1 MSTRAEPPPTRQETQ
16 TTEPAS
22 NSSTGHRAAR
32 RPSESP
38 TYSPASATASASAS
52 GSTAPAPTRRASRR
66 GAPRRFRCDVE
77 GCGKLYTRA
86 EHLQRHQLNHN
97 PREIFECNEDGCSHC
112 FVRADLL
119 ARHKNRHHSYSYV
132 PRNRG
137 TARSS
142 SCSSNAVPRPE
153 SDGQARAGAS
163 VQSIVSTTTTTTNVT
178 TAAGVDDG
186 GPPGVLHNAQPSPRV
201 PHDAVLMTP
210 ESSVGQLSGAGGTI
224 HAPPGW
230 SPTMVDTINTA
241 ATASTRDTSN
251 NNNNNN
257 NNSNGNGT
265 SNPHG
270 LLPRKA
276 MFYGHVQGLA
286 EQTAPPVMPWGF
298 PPEDTLIRDNFA
310 TWLFDTQGHY
320 NDINVA
326 NVPFLEGGL
335 ESPFNTNIPYD
346 YESLTSRS
354 QLETPPRQTDA
365 EELLSDYRRQE
376 ILRWFK
382 AFRVKYP
389 KLEPLVSN
397 LVSTGNNPDHPP
409 ALNLEMMRD
418 CLREYWEHVSSR
430 LPIIHEPTFFC
441 NRCSMLL
448 LLVMIALGAAS
459 LRNRDASGA
468 LVDYGGFA
476 DVIIWGLRWEIVTA
490 EEATPPVS
498 LAVAQALLLLEF
510 HEKMYSSRRLHERAH
525 IYHSSTLTLL
535 RRGSPLIGRSG
546 SETPPEQH
554 QYGSGATS
562 NSNNQPMDS
571 QTWWTKWAET
581 ESMHRVVYAAFMM
594 DVVHAAMF
602 GHAADMAP
610 HEIRLPL
617 PCDDQLWTAASA
629 ESMREKDANLR
640 MYGLRPISF
649 LDGLKRAVHANEVQT
664 HSFGRMVIMCGLL
677 SVGWH
682 LSRREPHLK
691 WLDLTPPGSSETRD
705 GWRKTLLSAFD
716 EWKRSFDCAQGG
728 GAVSLGGIPG
738 SVAGAG
744 KATDANNGPIQSAAV
759 LYRLAHISLHVD
771 IVDCQVY
778 AGAKQLLGRKVST
791 RDYVNVVARMK
802 AWAGLPATRHAVLHA
817 FKLLYQ
823 VLVDQRQPLVA
834 GSELL
839 SASSSS
845 AYGGGGVSN
854 QTNRLPPIKISTY
867 SCRSEDDPHR
877 PWIMYYATLSIWA
890 FVRAL
895 QSRGGGSASAE
906 HMTTTA
912 AAALQAQL
920 QPHTGLLGPG
930 AFNPVANYNSV
941 VAYLSGV
948 ARLTELKED
957 TAMGLGEGLGDLLDC
972 VSAILGEAHSELLR
986 EARLRLSAC
995 KGMPA

>member
-1 MSTRAEPPPTRQETQ
+1 MSTHAEPPPRRQENQ
-16 TTEPAS
+16 ASEPAS
-22 NSSTGHRAAR
+22 TPAAEREAAR
-32 RPSESP
+32 RPSEPS
-38 TYSPASATASASAS
+38 TFTPAPVTATAS
-52 GSTAPAPTRRASRR
+52 TRRASRR

-97 PREIFECNEDGCSHC
+97 PREIFECDEDGCSHC

-132 PRNRG
+132 PRHRG
-137 TARSS
+137 AARSS
-142 SCSSNAVPRPE
+142 TSSSNAVPRPE
-153 SDGQARAGAS
+153 SDGQACAGAS
-163 VQSIVSTTTTTTNVT
+163 VQSIVSAT
-178 TAAGVDDG
+178 TAAAADG
-186 GPPGVLHNAQPSPRV
+186 GARPGGLHDGQPSPRV

-210 ESSVGQLSGAGGTI
+210 EPSVGQISGAGATI

-230 SPTMVDTINTA
+230 SSPMVEAISTA
-241 ATASTRDTSN
+241 AT
-251 NNNNNN
+251 NNNN
-257 NNSNGNGT
+257 NNSNNNDT
-265 SNPHG
+265 SNPHD
-270 LLPRKA
+270 LLPRKT

-286 EQTAPPVMPWGF
+286 EQTVAPVVPWGF
-298 PPEDTLIRDNFA
+298 PPEDTRIRDNFA

-335 ESPFNTNIPYD
+335 ESPFNTNILYD

-354 QLETPPRQTDA
+354 QLETPPRQTDT
-365 EELLSDYRRQE
+365 EEQLSDYRRQE

-382 AFRVKYP
+382 AFRLKYP

-430 LPIIHEPTFFC
+430 LPIIHEPTFSC

-468 LVDYGGFA
+468 LADYGGFA

-554 QYGSGATS
+554 QYGSGAALS
-562 NSNNQPMDS
+562 SNNQTTDS

-617 PCDDQLWTAASA
+617 PCDDQLWTAANA

-649 LDGLKRAVHANEVQT
+649 LDGLKRAVHANEVHT

-691 WLDLTPPGSSETRD
+691 WLDLTTPGSSEARD
-705 GWRKTLLSAFD
+705 GWRKTLLGAFD
-716 EWKRSFDCAQGG
+716 EWKRSFDCAQNEAGG
-728 GAVSLGGIPG
+728 G
-738 SVAGAG
+738 
-744 KATDANNGPIQSAAV
+744 KANDTNNGPIQSAAV

-802 AWAGLPATRHAVLHA
+802 AWAGLSATRHAVLHA

-834 GSELL
+834 GSDLL
-839 SASSSS
+839 SVSSSP
-845 AYGGGGVSN
+845 AYEGSGAIN
-854 QTNRLPPIKISTY
+854 QSNRLPPIKIPTY

-877 PWIMYYATLSIWA
+877 PWVMYYATLSIWA

-895 QSRGGGSASAE
+895 RSRGGGNASAE
-906 HMTTTA
+906 HTTTA
-912 AAALQAQL
+912 PTPTQL
-920 QPHTGLLGPG
+920 QPHTGLLGSG
-930 AFNPVANYNSV
+930 GFNPVANYNSV

-948 ARLTELKED
+948 AKLTELRED
-957 TAMGLGEGLGDLLDC
+957 VAMGLGEGVGDLLDC

-986 EARLRLSAC
+986 EARLRLNAC
-995 KGMPA
+995 KGMQA

>member
-1 MSTRAEPPPTRQETQ
+1 MSTRAEPPPRRQETQ
-16 TTEPAS
+16 ATEPAS
-22 NSSTGHRAAR
+22 SPAAEREAAR
-32 RPSESP
+32 RPSGSSGSP
-38 TYSPASATASASAS
+38 NFARAQASATASASAS
-52 GSTAPAPTRRASRR
+52 GPTATASTRRASRR

-132 PRNRG
+132 PRHRG
-137 TARSS
+137 AARSS
-142 SCSSNAVPRPE
+142 FSSSNVVPQPE
-153 SDGQARAGAS
+153 SDGQACAGGS
-163 VQSIVSTTTTTTNVT
+163 VQSIVSTTTT
-178 TAAGVDDG
+178 AGADA
-186 GPPGVLHNAQPSPRV
+186 NTQPSPRV
-201 PHDAVLMTP
+201 PQDAVLMTP

-230 SPTMVDTINTA
+230 SPTMVDAISTA
-241 ATASTRDTSN
+241 ATASVTATSNNNTSN
-251 NNNNNN
+251 NNNNCT
-257 NNSNGNGT
+257 G
-265 SNPHG
+265 NPHD
-270 LLPRKA
+270 LLPRKT

-286 EQTAPPVMPWGF
+286 EQAAAPVMPWGF

-354 QLETPPRQTDA
+354 QLETPPRQTDT

-468 LVDYGGFA
+468 LADYGGFA

-554 QYGSGATS
+554 QYGSGATL
-562 NSNNQPMDS
+562 NNNNNNNNQTMDS

-691 WLDLTPPGSSETRD
+691 WLDLTTPGSSETRD
-705 GWRKTLLSAFD
+705 GWRKTLLGAFD

-728 GAVSLGGIPG
+728 GAVGVGGIPA
-738 SVAGAG
+738 SVAGGG
-744 KATDANNGPIQSAAV
+744 KATDTNNGPIQSAAV

-802 AWAGLPATRHAVLHA
+802 TWAGLPATRHAVLHA

-839 SASSSS
+839 SAPASS
-845 AYGGGGVSN
+845 AYDGRGVSN
-854 QTNRLPPIKISTY
+854 QSNRLPPIKISTY

-895 QSRGGGSASAE
+895 RSRGGGNASAE
-906 HMTTTA
+906 HATTA
-912 AAALQAQL
+912 PLQTQL
-920 QPHTGLLGPG
+920 QPHTGLSGTG
-930 AFNPVANYNSV
+930 GFNPVANYNSV

-948 ARLTELKED
+948 ARLTELREEV
-957 TAMGLGEGLGDLLDC
+957 AMGLGEGLGDLLDC
-972 VSAILGEAHSELLR
+972 ISAILSEAHSELLR

-995 KGMPA
+995 KGMQV